1 MITRIK
7 LPLYYCY
14 CILFQIS
21 SVHKA
26 VLNVKTMYN
35 VLDPMTYVILMTI
48 VTITLTR
55 MKICVKVKF
64 YNRTYISSSEHTT
77 SGINSTR
84 IITDWKTKQSKGMW

>member
-21 SVHKA
+21 SVHKV
-26 VLNVKTMYN
+26 VLNVKTIYN

-64 YNRTYISSSEHTT
+64 YNRTYISNSEHIT
-77 SGINSTR
+77 SDINSTR
-84 IITDWKTKQSKGMW
+84 MITDCKTK